1 MKKAA
6 KILGALLIV
15 LASVS
20 LFHEFHGVGDSVT
33 GGTLLWN
40 SQEAYLFV
48 GWGRAGYHFTGFEY
62 VWSHIPAYFGV
73 PRTVDDN
80 CLSTIVVRIAP
91 DGIQRVVAEPYK
103 DFPGFLAYIPND
115 GEIYAYDK
123 GPLWKWTGA
132 RFEQASSEEQ
142 RKLALDEQM
151 IATYE
156 SDGTN
161 ANGWSWRHFSAGWPS
176 VFQINLQGKPV
187 TLRTTPRDSGRDLT
201 VKIELPG
208 KAPETILRVQHD
220 FHLVTKSEYERMF
233 PDGRCSTR
241 NR

>member
-91 DGIQRVVAEPYK
+91 DGIQRVVRSLTRISR
-103 DFPGFLAYIPND
+103 DFSHTF
-115 GEIYAYDK
+115 
-123 GPLWKWTGA
+123 
-132 RFEQASSEEQ
+132 
-142 RKLALDEQM
+142 
-151 IATYE
+151 
-156 SDGTN
+156 
-161 ANGWSWRHFSAGWPS
+161 
-176 VFQINLQGKPV
+176 
-187 TLRTTPRDSGRDLT
+187 RTTAKSMHTTKDLFGSGPERDLN
-201 VKIELPG
+201 
-208 KAPETILRVQHD
+208 R
-220 FHLVTKSEYERMF
+220 LVPKSK
-233 PDGRCSTR
+233 G
-241 NR
+241 N